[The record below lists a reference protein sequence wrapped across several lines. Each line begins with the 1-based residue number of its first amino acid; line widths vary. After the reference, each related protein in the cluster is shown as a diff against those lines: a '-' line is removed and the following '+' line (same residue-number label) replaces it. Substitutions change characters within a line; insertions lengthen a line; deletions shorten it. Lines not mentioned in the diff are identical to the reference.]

1 MGIVTFEATGPDAEQ
16 LANQAGERI
25 DVAVGFD
32 PEFGGAT
39 FDSDTLDDGELEA
52 VLVDVLAA
60 IDPDWQ
66 EHLRLA
72 E

>member
-1 MGIVTFEATGPDAEQ
+1 MGIMTFEAIGPNAEQ
-16 LANQAGERI
+16 LATQAAERI

-39 FDSDTLDDGELEA
+39 FDSDTLDDEA
-52 VLVDVLAA
+52 LKEVLFDVFAA
-60 IDPDWQ
+60 IDADWQ